1 MKSFYSLG
9 SSCIDV
15 SQREGNEQ
23 LMALLR
29 AYEIVARE
37 GVADPSKA
45 QPTAPVVR
53 PSIPS
58 APKPIHHGRKPLP
71 PPPASQHPPDNTSS
85 LKETLNSTELYD
97 GDDLLSARA
106 ELQQD
111 AEDLSLLYT
120 PLAGTPPQDSNLQ
133 SPPGTLRNSV
143 SPIPIEEEEKHP
155 SEVSLPF
162 GSEGDVPHLEESG
175 DVGVDR
181 KEDLLSSDDIEGS
194 LPIPLAPLQ
203 QQVGSP
209 PGSYEQEKTIM
220 WEGRVRERASSNER
234 RETFTKAGKEGSF
247 TVPGDKEA
255 VSLFSIGAARTLPR
269 EEEVETPEEHQQQNR
284 AGLLFESADFSL
296 PDDDAEIADKEK
308 VGEPRPPP
316 PPPQTHALSP
326 LLFPRLL

>member
-1 MKSFYSLG
+1 M
-9 SSCIDV
+9 

-37 GVADPSKA
+37 GVADPSKTQSTPA
-45 QPTAPVVR
+45 VVR

-143 SPIPIEEEEKHP
+143 SPIPFPMDDEEKHLRDNTT
-155 SEVSLPF
+155 EVSLPF
-162 GSEGDVPHLEESG
+162 ASEGDVPHLEESG
-175 DVGVDR
+175 DVTVDR
-181 KEDLLSSDDIEGS
+181 KEDLLSSDELEGS

-203 QQVGSP
+203 QVGSP
-209 PGSYEQEKTIM
+209 PGTGSHEQEKTIM

-269 EEEVETPEEHQQQNR
+269 EEEAETPEEHQQQNR

-308 VGEPRPPP
+308 V
-316 PPPQTHALSP
+316 
-326 LLFPRLL
+326 